1 MAAGADSR
9 LSRSWFQKSLPPA
22 YLKAVFFRLYMVLN
36 GALNL
41 RRDGAVWEKS
51 ATSSQ
56 APACTGAATVR
67 CRGGEEHCR
76 GHEHQGVRQT
86 GCPSR
91 PHGAGR
97 GKPGA
102 QRPARPVSRGDC
114 RRNSSEVLTCFSLR
128 VRGNNARKSQACPPK
143 PFLLE
148 LRAQG
153 VRGAPDFSGTRQQ
166 ESRLNSFNYQLRKC
180 LCQDNSLWQNW

>member
-1 MAAGADSR
+1 M
-9 LSRSWFQKSLPPA
+9 LPRARHPRTQA
-22 YLKAVFFRLYMVLN
+22 
-36 GALNL
+36 L
-41 RRDGAVWEKS
+41 RRSDAEEEKS
-51 ATSSQ
+51 TAEATSTR
-56 APACTGAATVR
+56 AL
-67 CRGGEEHCR
+67 
-76 GHEHQGVRQT
+76 RQT

-91 PHGAGR
+91 PHEAGR
-97 GKPGA
+97 GEPGA
-102 QRPARPVSRGDC
+102 QRPARPASRGDC

-128 VRGNNARKSQACPPK
+128 VRGNNASKSQACPPK

-153 VRGAPDFSGTRQQ
+153 VRRAPDFSGTRQQ